1 MKRRI
6 FAVLTALFV
15 TATPVF
21 AIQGKKPPKPV
32 AAPKEN
38 VVNLAE
44 VLRKS
49 LEKEGIKAEKAK
61 KPAARRKSAA

>member
-32 AAPKEN
+32 A
-38 VVNLAE
+38 
-44 VLRKS
+44 S
-49 LEKEGIKAEKAK
+49 T
-61 KPAARRKSAA
+61 